1 MMKSIVTA
9 TALGVSA
16 MTAAAEVPPAPP
28 TEAYTAP
35 DTQVCEPMTISI
47 YFQNGEAVLSSYAQ
61 SVLEDVR
68 ARLADCLISD
78 VEMVAQVGDARSAEE
93 EHRRPAAGERQRARV
108 RQWPG
113 ARMVARRRG
122 RAAPRA
128 ACPPPC
134 PRRARR
140 GARRGGRVRAP
151 RPRRHLRA
159 PHRWAPAPRSRAD
172 SAGNARRRGH
182 AARSAHGAGGVD
194 GVHHL
199 VGHRAEA
206 RSI

>member
-1 MMKSIVTA
+1 MMKSIMTA

-78 VEMVAQVGDARSAEE
+78 VEMVALVGDARSAEE
-93 EHRRPAAGERQRARV
+93 EQTIGQNRLAIVVSTMRDEGILPNSACALIDENRPELSFV
-108 RQWPG
+108 
-113 ARMVARRRG
+113 MARRVDITQ
-122 RAAPRA
+122 AAHDRLI
-128 ACPPPC
+128 
-134 PRRARR
+134 
-140 GARRGGRVRAP
+140 G
-151 RPRRHLRA
+151 
-159 PHRWAPAPRSRAD
+159 
-172 SAGNARRRGH
+172 
-182 AARSAHGAGGVD
+182 
-194 GVHHL
+194 
-199 VGHRAEA
+199 
-206 RSI
+206 